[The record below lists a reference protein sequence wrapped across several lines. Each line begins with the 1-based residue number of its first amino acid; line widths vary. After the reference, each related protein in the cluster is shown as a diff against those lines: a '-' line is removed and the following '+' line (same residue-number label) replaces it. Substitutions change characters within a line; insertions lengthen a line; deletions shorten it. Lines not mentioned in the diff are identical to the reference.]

1 MRAALVLLV
10 LSHVAHT
17 AAGGELCGPSVKHHG
32 AAIDLDLVRADLH
45 DVLRLLAD
53 TAKLNL
59 VVGADVSGTVTLKL
73 EQVPWDAAVCTI
85 AALHHLHVTL
95 DGGILLVKK

>member
-1 MRAALVLLV
+1 MRPALILLLLARAA
-10 LSHVAHT
+10 S
-17 AAGGELCGPSVKHHG
+17 AGDPCAPGTKHRG

-59 VVGADVSGTVTLKL
+59 VVGERVTGAVTLKL
-73 EQVPWDAAVCTI
+73 KQVPWDAALCAI
-85 AALHHLHVTL
+85 ARVHHLQITL
-95 DGGILLVKK
+95 DNGILLVRS